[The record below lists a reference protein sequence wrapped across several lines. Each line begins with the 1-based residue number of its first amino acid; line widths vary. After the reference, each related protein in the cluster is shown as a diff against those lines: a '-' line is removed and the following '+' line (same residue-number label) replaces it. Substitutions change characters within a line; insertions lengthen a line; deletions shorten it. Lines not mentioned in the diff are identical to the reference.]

1 MTTVIDERVVEM
13 RFNNED
19 FEKNVAQSMS
29 TLEKLK
35 NSLNFDSGKSL
46 ENLGKAAKNVDLSGM
61 SQTITE
67 ATTKFSALEIA
78 GITALANITNKAVDF
93 GINFAKSLSIDQVT
107 SGFDKYAVKTQ
118 SVQTIMAATADQ
130 FANQAEQMEYVNEQ
144 LDKLTWFTD
153 ETSYSMTDMTS
164 NIGKFVSNNIALE
177 DAVTAMEGIATWAG
191 LSGAGVTEASRAMY
205 NFSQAMGAGAMKLQ
219 DWKSIENANMAT
231 TKFKQTA
238 IDTAVELGKLKQSA
252 DGLVTTLDGKTEVSI
267 TSFSESLKKKWFDTE
282 VMTQTLGKFG
292 KFSDELYNLS
302 NATNLTASELL
313 EALDDYKAGTL
324 DMNEIARDSTM
335 SVADLNEKFKE
346 LSGEGFE
353 LGKKAFAASQE
364 AKTFKEA
371 IDSVKDAVSSGWMDT
386 FEIIFGNYLEAKKL
400 WTGLANNLYDMFAEG
415 GNKRNEVLAVWKEL
429 GGRNSL
435 IMGAVNALN
444 LVIKPLQTVKAAFES
459 MLPKGREFG
468 KLLNQLTYRFY
479 IFTSRLQPSEEF
491 LNNLYQF
498 FRGIFS
504 VGKVLLQFIT
514 QLINAVV
521 KLVSPAKSLFELVG
535 SFLGK
540 VGQILQIVSFF
551 ITETGMIQTAVSFII
566 MGIQKLAGVLKTV
579 AVIFAGGIFIGIKT
593 FISLIQKATTIVTK
607 FVNVAGNKLAGIGQK
622 ISTGFSKVTGIFD
635 KFNKNQKKN
644 SDVVIKMGKAY
655 DSTGK
660 LIGGVGT
667 IAKETGFQV
676 AKEATLLDKFLM
688 VVEKAKNVLL
698 SFTTIIG
705 GAFIALGTKIFKF
718 FTDFK
723 QRYQDITKSATTWKD
738 YIVGIFK
745 TIGSLFADGWE
756 KVKEFFAQFDIDLST
771 LQTAFATIKDG
782 LTTIIDKLGPG
793 RIAAFAFATAILAL
807 VGAAI
812 KLSDSFRSMFG
823 AVSGVFNNINKI
835 LKKQF
840 AKSSVVTD
848 LAKAFAIIAGALTLL
863 AFVDATY
870 HDNLENVS
878 KIMLKLMVAF
888 TLCAAALRG
897 LDLLLSKFDIDTD
910 FNSINSNIL
919 ALAASMT
926 LLVAAFGIL
935 NLVELKDDWL
945 KKLGIMAIM
954 FAEITVAA
962 AVLSKVAPSLSKG
975 SFLLLALA
983 LSMKLMVDALSK
995 IGEKDIDGVNKN
1007 LAGFTVLFLG
1017 VAALTAAAGKLK
1029 LTSAINLLLVAKAL
1043 QILMPQI
1050 QTMLKEIGPIV
1061 SDMCTRLE
1069 GITVDFTKV
1078 KEYAKKAFD
1087 KANEFFNYLYER
1099 FDETTATTLSLTTMI
1114 LGTIAG
1120 IAGLAA
1126 VVAGGFALAAIIK
1139 AIGSLGNVLKGF
1151 GIAVIGLAIGIRIVT
1166 DSIKELG
1173 EYFKGLDDAEYSRLM
1188 SGFAL
1193 ITIIMTAAIGIATL
1207 LDMVATRITMNALF
1221 DGKAIRT
1228 SFIGIAAAFVGIG
1241 LAMRLIV
1248 ASLKD
1253 LEGLNPDTFGPVILG
1268 MMGLLAALSLAAAAA
1283 GTITKGGSA
1292 LIGLIGIAAT
1302 MAILIAEL
1310 GVLSLMISSD
1320 NQAQMMIAFVG
1331 MLSLFFALYE
1341 VLKALGKL
1349 KAGPIASLML
1359 PLLGIVMSLTG
1370 LVIVLAA
1377 LENPNYGAMIIGLA
1391 GVIGVLIALGR
1402 IMKYI
1407 VDMPNLG
1414 GGRGLKNKIKLLEVC
1429 TIALGAVAAAV
1440 AVMGITAKF
1449 VGFNLLGGFLALA
1462 GGVAIL
1468 GGLFYAIA
1476 KMPALG
1482 TALQNKLKL
1491 LKASVLSLIGVMVAL
1506 VAMSAAVNQFG
1517 ATNSFV
1523 AFAMLS
1529 MQIIVIAG
1537 IMDFISKMKTM
1548 TDKQTINKIAL
1559 LAACVLALIPLSI
1572 AISKLS
1578 EQEPN
1583 DNWNSFVILAAGIGG
1598 LTAVMAAIIALTT
1611 NVDLKQMGGAIVLV
1625 GSLTGLI
1632 YVLGQELAKLSDLDT
1647 AGLDAATNAL
1657 QEFATALGEMF
1668 IIIGIIDGLIVGVA
1682 SFFAPGG
1689 AGGWAGMFAL
1699 PALIVSI
1706 GLAAIAMGYGLKLA
1720 AEGIR
1725 TIGDA
1730 FSDMASSLEKM
1741 DGLNLGEIASG
1752 MYALAG
1758 AGLALGAAAGS
1769 VSAFATSM
1777 EGLATAL
1784 SHFNSASSGGPSGSG
1799 GVIFEPLEGVEA
1811 AVTTSI
1817 NNQKA
1822 VIEEYVKEVP
1832 ENYGNMVVECASGVL
1847 ENEPVLREANHKVF
1861 GEVVSDEEEA
1871 QLVKNAEALG
1881 YKTVDEYIGAIE
1893 RGEAARSLETESFT
1907 QRSVKKIAQTAVDT
1921 AKDTVVPGLEELGG
1935 DIKSFFTD
1943 GELANTIGTAGSYLG
1958 KLFGGNMA
1966 YNAIQIMSQLM
1977 GSFDWMFNL
1986 ETKVMGKAI
1995 NQFGA
2000 NGMPTDVIDKMY
2012 GGKAFSDK
2020 LNGMV
2025 KIGDK
2030 LHGVNGW
2037 LKDDF
2042 LGINEIINDAKD
2054 AFTGA
2059 GEAAEGFGD
2068 SASGGAGKAGKA
2080 LEDLRSTLKDT
2091 IGNQLDMFSKF
2102 EIKMGVTGDQMIEN
2116 MKSNIDGFASWSH
2129 RMTVLAERFAQHG
2142 ISDTLYKKLAEL
2154 GPKGYET
2161 MNAFYQMTDEQLEEV
2176 KGLWE
2181 TGLTLPEGQADIV
2194 AAGFQ
2199 YMGEMSTQG
2208 FSDALDEHKAAHA
2221 GSQFGKGA
2229 LRGIAQALGIASPSK
2244 ETFAQGVYVT
2254 EGLGMGMTSATAMSF
2269 LDISIKRVTD
2279 YILQLFNTNLS
2290 EETMAEAGT
2299 GILTNLFTG
2308 ILGESIEGNPVM
2320 LAFIETFTNFE
2331 LIDEALNLFV
2341 EHLKELLYELFEIG
2355 GDEEPSEWFYRYMMS
2370 FIQGMIDSL
2379 VENEALI
2386 LEQIILFAIHI
2397 METLDEQ
2404 DLPGHAFDVGKYI
2417 ALGLKAGIEAYASEA
2432 ITAASNMAEEV
2443 MAILDSVPVVASP
2456 SKRAMKTG
2464 AYISQGLAI
2473 GISSGAESVFNAA
2486 RTVAEGSISGLT
2498 VGITDGARPIYDATR
2513 MLVDGT
2519 AMEFETSMGRLQ
2531 DVINEGMDLNPV
2543 ITPLLDLSLIREQMS
2558 GLDSL
2563 MNDPTYGI
2571 NGQNEGDSRNKAPNQ
2586 INFTQN
2592 NYSPKALSRVEIY
2605 RDTKNQLSMMK
2616 GVVMAHG

>member
-153 ETSYSMTDMTS
+153 ETSYSMIDMTS

-444 LVIKPLQTVKAAFES
+444 LVIKPLNTVKAAFES

-479 IFTSRLQPSEEF
+479 IFTSRLQPSQEF

-498 FRGIFS
+498 FRGVFS
-504 VGKVLLQFIT
+504 IGKVFLQFIT

-551 ITETGMIQTAVSFII
+551 ITETGLIQTAVSFVI

-593 FISLIQKATTIVTK
+593 FISLIQKATTIVTR

-622 ISTGFSKVTGIFD
+622 ISTAFSKVTGIFD
-635 KFNKNQKKN
+635 RFSKNEKKN
-644 SDVVIKMGKAY
+644 TDVTLKMGRAY
-655 DSTGK
+655 DSAGK
-660 LIGGVGT
+660 LIGGLGT
-667 IAKETGFQV
+667 ATKDAGFQV
-676 AKEATLLDKFLM
+676 AKEATLLDKFIM

-698 SFTTIIG
+698 TFTTVIG
-705 GAFIALGTKIFKF
+705 GAFVTLGTKIFKF

-840 AKSSVVTD
+840 AKSSVITD

-1069 GITVDFTKV
+1069 GITIDFTKV
-1078 KEYAKKAFD
+1078 KELAKKAFD

-1099 FDETTATTLSLTTMI
+1099 FDETTATTLSLTAMI

-1126 VVAGGFALAAIIK
+1126 VVASGFALAAIIR

-1221 DGKAIRT
+1221 DGQAIRT

-1391 GVIGVLIALGR
+1391 GVVGVLIALGR

-1429 TIALGAVAAAV
+1429 TIALAAV
-1440 AVMGITAKF
+1440 ALAVAGMGIAAKF
-1449 VGFNLLGGFLALA
+1449 LGTNLLGGLAAL
-1462 GGVAIL
+1462 L
-1468 GGLFYAIA
+1468 GGLILLGAIFAFITKA
-1476 KMPALG
+1476 KALNNV
-1482 TALQNKLKL
+1482 ALMNKLKL
-1491 LKASVLSLIGVMVAL
+1491 LGASIIALGSVAIILSGVAYAISKV
-1506 VAMSAAVNQFG
+1506 G
-1517 ATNSFV
+1517 ATNALA
-1523 AFAMLS
+1523 AFGILS
-1529 MQIIVIAG
+1529 AQLIVVAG
-1537 IMDFISKMKTM
+1537 IMTWITKMKAMNNDETR
-1548 TDKQTINKIAL
+1548 QKILL
-1559 LAACVLALIPLSI
+1559 LAACALALIPLSI
-1572 AISKLS
+1572 ALSNLSK
-1578 EQEPN
+1578 QEIE
-1583 DNWNSFVILAAGIGG
+1583 DNWNSLFILSAGLAALTGVMVAITKVVDTVVDIG
-1598 LTAVMAAIIALTT
+1598 TIV
-1611 NVDLKQMGGAIVLV
+1611 GAIGIIL
-1625 GSLTGLI
+1625 SACGLI
-1632 YVLGQELAKLSDLDT
+1632 LSLSQAIYRLSEIDAT
-1647 AGLDAATNAL
+1647 QLDAATNAL
-1657 QEFATALGEMF
+1657 KEFATALGEMF
-1668 IIIGIIDGLIVGVA
+1668 IVIGIIDGFIVGIA
-1682 SFFAPGG
+1682 SLFAPGG

-1699 PALIVSI
+1699 PALIISI

-1730 FSDMASSLEKM
+1730 FSDMASSLEKIN
-1741 DGLNLGEIASG
+1741 GLNLSAIANG
-1752 MYALAG
+1752 MYEMAG

-1769 VSAFATSM
+1769 VSAFATAM
-1777 EGLATAL
+1777 DGLASAL
-1784 SHFNSASSGGPSGSG
+1784 GSLNAAKSGGGSG
-1799 GVIFEPLEGVEA
+1799 PKGVTFEYFEGANDAMIKSTENMAATVET
-1811 AVTTSI
+1811 VTKDI
-1817 NNQKA
+1817 PK
-1822 VIEEYVKEVP
+1822 
-1832 ENYGNMVVECASGVL
+1832 NYTDMVVECESGVL
-1847 ENEPVLREANHKVF
+1847 ENAPKVEAATEDLFNRPWKSLNQM
-1861 GEVVSDEEEA
+1861 EKAARDA
-1871 QLVKNAEALG
+1871 G
-1881 YKTVDEYIGAIE
+1881 YHTVDAYVEAINSGVE
-1893 RGEAARSLETESFT
+1893 KTPDFSKTKGVLATF
-1907 QRSVKKIAQTAVDT
+1907 
-1921 AKDTVVPGLEELGG
+1921 AKDATETVKETASTEVDKGLKELGG
-1935 DIKSFFTD
+1935 NITSFFTS
-1943 GELANTIGTAGSYLG
+1943 GELSGLIGNAGSYLG

-1966 YNAIQIMSQLM
+1966 YNAIQIMSQMM

-1986 ETKVMGKAI
+1986 ENKIMGKAI

-2000 NGMPTDVIDKMY
+2000 NGMPTSVIDKMY
-2012 GGKAFSDK
+2012 GGKAYSDK
-2020 LNGMV
+2020 LNGIV
-2025 KIGDK
+2025 KIGEK

-2059 GEAAEGFGD
+2059 GESAEGFGD
-2068 SASGGAGKAGKA
+2068 AASGGAGKAGKA
-2080 LEDLRSTLKDT
+2080 LEGLRDTLKDT

-2176 KGLWE
+2176 RGLWE

-2194 AAGFQ
+2194 ASGFQ

-2208 FSDALDEHKAAHA
+2208 FSNALDDHKAAHA
-2221 GSQFGKGA
+2221 AAQFGKAA
-2229 LRGIAQALGIASPSK
+2229 LKGIADALGIASPSK
-2244 ETFAQGVYVT
+2244 ETFKQGVFAADGFGKGLTSESAKAYLKLCVEQIT
-2254 EGLGMGMTSATAMSF
+2254 E
-2269 LDISIKRVTD
+2269 
-2279 YILQLFNTNLS
+2279 YILQLFDENLS
-2290 EETMAEAGT
+2290 VDVMAEAGT
-2299 GILTNLFTG
+2299 GILTNLFEG

-2331 LIDEALNLFV
+2331 LIDEAIQLFV
-2341 EHLKELLYELFEIG
+2341 DHIKEFLYELFEISA
-2355 GDEEPSEWFYRYMMS
+2355 DEAPSEWFKR
-2370 FIQGMIDSL
+2370 L
-2379 VENEALI
+2379 VEISIMNTVIESLRLKEIELITMIETICKDVVNKIAEIWQMEAGDEGFGRSEVFYNLGIMAMQGLLDGIEEKGAECIERAGEIAQECIDIMNEA
-2386 LEQIILFAIHI
+2386 
-2397 METLDEQ
+2397 
-2404 DLPGHAFDVGKYI
+2404 FDNG
-2417 ALGLKAGIEAYASEA
+2417 
-2432 ITAASNMAEEV
+2432 
-2443 MAILDSVPVVASP
+2443 SP
-2456 SKRAMKTG
+2456 SKIMRQMG
-2464 AYISQGLAI
+2464 IFVMEGLAI
-2473 GISSGAESVFNAA
+2473 GFDDTAKRVYTAA
-2486 RTVAEGSISGLT
+2486 KNV
-2498 VGITDGARPIYDATR
+2498 TDGSLDV
-2513 MLVDGT
+2513 MNDG
-2519 AMEFETSMGRLQ
+2519 MGRIQ
-2531 DVINEGMDLNPV
+2531 DVINTDMDFNPI
-2543 ITPLLDLSLIREQMS
+2543 ITPMLDLSLIRSQIAE
-2558 GLDSL
+2558 LDSL
-2563 MNDPTYGI
+2563 MNNPSYGI
-2571 NGQNEGDSRNKAPNQ
+2571 GQNEGNSVNGKNPSQ
-2586 INFTQN
+2586 ITFTQN
-2592 NYSPKALSRVEIY
+2592 NYSPKALTRYEIY
-2605 RDTKNQLSMMK
+2605 RQTKKQLSQLK
-2616 GVVMAHG
+2616 GALG